1 MIITFQETLTINA
14 IKESSDKMYLKKIIA
29 NGFKSFADKT
39 TIEFINGINGIV
51 GPNGSGKSNVVD
63 AVRWVLGEQSVKQL
77 RGDGNMT
84 DVIFSGS
91 KSRNNSNSASICLIF
106 DNTDN
111 YFPLA
116 FTEVSIKRRV
126 YLDGTNEYYLNDEK
140 CRLKD
145 ITDLLLD
152 SGIAKES
159 FNIISQGK
167 IEEIIS
173 SKPSERRTI
182 IEEAAG
188 VLKYKRRK
196 EDAIRKLDKTH
207 NNMDRVNDIIHELE
221 VQVEPLKEQRDSA
234 LKYQDAKE
242 ELDKIELALIV
253 KDITDLNYEYQQNK
267 ARIEVLSEEILGM
280 GSSSTT
286 GEAKL
291 ESLKLSLAKLELEL
305 KENNKNLIEYSTK
318 VEKINSEKQIIL
330 ERQKYDTPNEKLHNR
345 IVELSESQYKV
356 KNDLE
361 NYQNKFIEFTNRLKT
376 VVDEINNLEK
386 QINDIKTSKTVTSSK
401 LSDLIRKESFTNNKI
416 ETLKNSIENNEL
428 LPFSVRSVLSNPKLT
443 GIHGTIGNLIEVEE
457 KYSTAVS
464 VALGAS
470 VSNIIVD
477 NEKSAKEAIEYL
489 KNNKMGRAT
498 FFPINLIKPKKI
510 DTMVQSVLNSNHLE
524 YSILSSKVKAESKY
538 QNIIDNQLG
547 NIILVDDINTANTVA
562 KLINHSY
569 RIVTL
574 EGELLHVGGSL
585 TGGSINT
592 NKSVISE
599 KYELENMIRSLEEI
613 HENIKLTEEK
623 INEYDYNLK
632 SLEDK
637 FYLETREKIEISET
651 LNNYNLEMSTL
662 KEKLDQ
668 IESEIKGLEA
678 AKNGSLSEEEQRIME
693 EYYSAVKERDKYILN
708 ASSLQNKEDELKN
721 SIEQLDFSLRKE
733 NSLYNAKNK
742 ELKELEI
749 SVNRADVKLDNLL
762 NTLREDYGMTY
773 EKAESLHKLEL
784 EESIARSKVNQLKR
798 IIRELGMVNLAAIE
812 EYERVSSRYE
822 FLIKQR
828 DDLVSAENTLLEII
842 TEMDSVME
850 RDFKNTFEVVNKH
863 FTETFKDLFKG
874 GTASLKLTDPNNLL
888 ETGIEIIA
896 SPPGK
901 KLTSISLLSGGEKT
915 FTAISLLFAIL
926 KSRTIPFCIL
936 DEVEAALDEANVD
949 SFGAYLKKLQD
960 KTQFILITHKK
971 RTMEY
976 ADVLYGITMQESGVS
991 KLVSVKLEDIHK

>member
-1 MIITFQETLTINA
+1 
-14 IKESSDKMYLKKIIA
+14 MYLKKIIA
-29 NGFKSFADKT
+29 DGFKSFADKT
-39 TIEFINGINGIV
+39 TIELINGINGIV

-63 AVRWVLGEQSVKQL
+63 AVRWVLGEQSVRQL

-91 KSRNNSNSASICLIF
+91 KSRKASNSASVTLIF
-106 DNTDN
+106 DNTDK
-111 YFPLA
+111 YFSLDY
-116 FTEVSIKRRV
+116 TEVSIKRRV
-126 YLDGTNEYYLNDEK
+126 YLDGTNEYYLNGEK

-173 SKPSERRTI
+173 NKPSERRTI

-196 EDAIRKLDKTH
+196 EDAIKKLDKTH
-207 NNMDRVNDIIHELE
+207 NNMDRVNDIINELE
-221 VQVEPLKEQRDSA
+221 VQVEPLKSQRDVA

-253 KDITDLNYEYQQNK
+253 NDITNINYSYQENK
-267 ARIEVLSEEILGM
+267 AKIKELNEEILRF
-280 GSSSTT
+280 SSSNVT

-291 ESLKLSLAKLELEL
+291 ESLKLELAKIQEEL
-305 KENNKNLIEYSTK
+305 KENNKNLIDFSTR
-318 VEKINSEKQIIL
+318 VEKINSEKSIIL
-330 ERQKYDTPNEKLHNR
+330 ERKKYETNNEKVHKQ
-345 IVELSESQYKV
+345 IVEINETKYKLQ
-356 KNDLE
+356 NDIA
-361 NYQNKFIEFTNRLKT
+361 NYQSKYEEFTRKLKL
-376 VVDEINNLEK
+376 VVEEINKLE
-386 QINDIKTSKTVTSSK
+386 QEISAAKTNRVLTSSK
-401 LSDLIRKESFTNNKI
+401 LSELLKQENFTTNKI
-416 ETLKNSIENNEL
+416 DNLKNSIENNEL
-428 LPFSVRSVLSNPKLT
+428 LPYSVRSILNNPKLN
-443 GIHGTIGNLIEVEE
+443 GIHNTIGNLIEVSE

-477 NEKSAKEAIEYL
+477 NEVYAKEAINYL
-489 KNNKMGRAT
+489 KNNKLGRAT
-498 FFPINLIKPKKI
+498 FFPLNIIKPKKI
-510 DTMVQSVLNSNHLE
+510 DNMVVSVLNSNNFE
-524 YSILSSKVKAESKY
+524 YSILSSKVKVEPIY

-547 NIILVDDINTANTVA
+547 NIILVDDLDTANKIA
-562 KLINHSY
+562 KKINNTY

-574 EGELLHVGGSL
+574 DGSLIHVGGSL
-585 TGGSINT
+585 TGGTINT
-592 NKSVISE
+592 SKSIISE
-599 KYELENMIRSLEEI
+599 KYELETAIKQLDEI
-613 HENIKLTEEK
+613 HDNIKLKEEK
-623 INEYDYNLK
+623 INEIDYLLK

-637 FYLETREKIEISET
+637 LYLQTKDKIEISET
-651 LNNYNLEMSTL
+651 LNNYNLELSSL
-662 KEKLDQ
+662 KEKLNNIILD
-668 IESEIKGLEA
+668 IKSLEA
-678 AKNGSLSEEEQRIME
+678 LEKGTLSDEEQSIME
-693 EYYSAVKERDKYILN
+693 EYYEAVKQRDKCILN
-708 ASSLQNKEDELKN
+708 VSSLQNKEDELKD
-721 SIEQLDFSLRKE
+721 SINQLDFSIRKE

-742 ELKELEI
+742 ELKDLEI
-749 SVNRADVKLDNLL
+749 IVNRADVKLDNLL
-762 NTLREDYGMTY
+762 NSLREEYGMTY
-773 EKAESLHKLEL
+773 EKALTLYKLEMN
-784 EESIARSKVNQLKR
+784 EDIARSKVNSLKR
-798 IIRELGMVNLAAIE
+798 IIKELGMVNLAAIE
-812 EYERVSSRYE
+812 EYKRVSSRYE

-842 TEMDSVME
+842 SEMDSVME
-850 RDFKNTFEVVNKH
+850 KDFKSTFDIVNKN

-874 GTASLKLTDPNNLL
+874 GTASLKLTEPNNLL
-888 ETGIEIIA
+888 ETGVEIIA

-926 KSRTIPFCIL
+926 KSRIIPFCIL

-949 SFGAYLKKLQD
+949 SFGSYLKSLQA

-991 KLVSVKLEDIHK
+991 KLVSVRLEDLPK